1 LDLPARMWKE
11 VTEMYERYHLPKKE
25 LPLPEKPFAKNAV
38 IRDDR
43 CMNCGRCA
51 DQCIYGVHERDAKD
65 PRVMAEP
72 MAYLCKNCLR
82 CVENCPQRAL
92 TVQYSNEYLSLG
104 VGIWTPTRVST
115 IWNESQTGKLPVF
128 GAGYRGMFVGP
139 GYDAMWTDM
148 SEIVRPT
155 RDGIHGREYISTSV
169 DLGKRVDHLEFDAAG
184 RLLTEM
190 PKFVELPL
198 PMMMD
203 VSRSADLLSEPFE
216 GLIKAAATLGTLLF
230 FPAGARLPEVPASA
244 IRSLVPVFSPG
255 MTGVATVS
263 SPSMVEVEMSSGW
276 KEDMAA
282 LKKRFPMAIVAVR
295 VEAGGGVEKVAVEL
309 VSGGVEIIHLLYD
322 EQGKEKGTTR
332 LAKESLL
339 AINKALANKSMR
351 ESVSII
357 AAGGLAAAEHV
368 PKSLICGADAIV
380 LEQALKVALGCHGGP
395 SCPVCPMD
403 GAKVTTDYTYWRV
416 VNMVGAW
423 RDQLL
428 EVMGAMGVREARRLR
443 GETGRA
449 IFYEDAERDAFSNI
463 QGGA

>member
-1 LDLPARMWKE
+1 LKE

-25 LPLPEKPFAKNAV
+25 LPLPERPFAKNAV
-38 IRDDR
+38 VRDDR

-72 MAYLCKNCLR
+72 KAYLCKNCLR

-92 TVQYSNEYLSLG
+92 TVQYSKEYLSLG
-104 VGIWTPTRVST
+104 GGVWTPTRVNT
-115 IWNESQTGKLPVF
+115 IWNESQTGKLPVY
-128 GAGYRGMFVGP
+128 GAGYRGMYVGP
-139 GYDAMWTDM
+139 GYDSMWTDM

-169 DLGKRVDHLEFDAAG
+169 DLGKRVDHLEFDEKG
-184 RLLTEM
+184 DLLTEM

-203 VSRSADLLSEPFE
+203 VSRSADLRAAPFE
-216 GLIKAAATLGTLLF
+216 GLIKAAATLGTYVF
-230 FPAGARLPEVPASA
+230 FPAGSKLPELPADA
-244 IRSLVPVFSPG
+244 MRTLVPVFYAG
-255 MTGVATVS
+255 KTAVETVS
-263 SPSMVEVEMSSGW
+263 SPSIVEFEMSPAW
-276 KEDMAA
+276 KEDLKA
-282 LKKRFPMAIVAVR
+282 LSARFPNAIFGAR
-295 VEAGGGVEKVAVEL
+295 VEAAEGVEKVAVDL
-309 VSGGVEIIHLLYD
+309 VSDGIDIIHVLYD
-322 EQGKEKGTTR
+322 EQGQEKGTKR
-332 LAKESLL
+332 LAKDSLL
-339 AINKALANKSMR
+339 AINKALANASIR

-368 PKSLICGADAIV
+368 PKSLICGADVIV

-403 GAKVTTDYTYWRV
+403 GSKITTDYAYWRT

>member
-1 LDLPARMWKE
+1 
-11 VTEMYERYHLPKKE
+11 MYERYHLPKKE
-25 LPLPEKPFAKNAV
+25 LPLPERPFAKNAV
-38 IRDDR
+38 IRDER

-51 DQCIYGVHERDAKD
+51 DQCIYSVHERDAKD

-72 MAYLCKNCLR
+72 KAYLCKNCLR

-92 TVQYSNEYLSLG
+92 TVQYSNEYLALG
-104 VGIWTPTRVST
+104 GGVWTPTRVNT
-115 IWNESQTGKLPVF
+115 IWNESQTGKLPVY
-128 GAGYRGMFVGP
+128 GAGYRGMYVGP
-139 GYDAMWTDM
+139 GYDSMWTDM

-169 DLGKRVDHLEFDAAG
+169 DLGRRVDHLEFDEKG
-184 RLLTEM
+184 GLLTKM
-190 PKFVELPL
+190 PRSVELPL

-203 VSRSADLLSEPFE
+203 VSRSADLRAAPFE
-216 GLIKAAATLGTLLF
+216 GLIKAAATLGTYVF
-230 FPAGARLPEVPASA
+230 FPAGAKLPLMSA
-244 IRSLVPVFSPG
+244 EGMRTLVPVFSAG
-255 MTGVATVS
+255 KTSVETVI
-263 SPSMVEVEMSSGW
+263 SPSIVEFEMSPTW
-276 KEDMAA
+276 KEDLKA
-282 LKKRFPMAIVAVR
+282 LNARFPNAIFGAR
-295 VEAGGGVEKVAVEL
+295 VETAEGVEKVAVEL
-309 VSGGVEIIHLLYD
+309 ASGGIDIIHLLYD
-322 EQGKEKGTTR
+322 EQGQEKGTKR
-332 LAKESLL
+332 LAKDSIM
-339 AINKALANKSMR
+339 AINKALAAQSLR
-351 ESVSII
+351 ESVSLI

-403 GAKVTTDYTYWRV
+403 ASKMTTDFAYWRL
-416 VNMVGAW
+416 VNMTGAW

>member
-1 LDLPARMWKE
+1 
-11 VTEMYERYHLPKKE
+11 MYERYHLPKKE
-25 LPLPEKPFAKNAV
+25 LPLSERPFAKNAV
-38 IRDDR
+38 IRDVR

-51 DQCIYGVHERDAKD
+51 EQCIYGVHERDAKD

-72 MAYLCKNCLR
+72 KAYLCKNCLR

-104 VGIWTPTRVST
+104 GGIWTPTRVTT

-128 GAGYRGMFVGP
+128 GAGYRGKFAAP

-169 DLGKRVDHLEFDAAG
+169 DLGKRVDHLEFDAEG
-184 RLLTEM
+184 KLLTQM
-190 PKFVELPL
+190 PKTVELPL
-198 PMMMD
+198 PTMMD
-203 VSRSADLLSEPFE
+203 VSRSADLLSTPFE

-230 FPAGARLPEVPASA
+230 FPADAKLPEIPSNAV
-244 IRSLVPVFSPG
+244 RSLAPVFLPG
-255 MTGVATVS
+255 KTSVQTVT
-263 SPSMVEVEMSSGW
+263 SPSVVELSMSSGW
-276 KEDMAA
+276 KEDLAA
-282 LKKRFPMAIVAVR
+282 LRARFPDSIVAAR
-295 VEAGGGVEKVAVEL
+295 VEAGEGIEMVALEL
-309 VSGGVEIIHLLYD
+309 ISGGIDVIHLLYD
-322 EQGKEKGTTR
+322 EQGQEKGTTR
-332 LAKESLL
+332 LAKDSLL
-339 AINKALANKSMR
+339 AINKALAKESMR

-368 PKSLICGADAIV
+368 PKSLICGADAVV
-380 LEQALKVALGCHGGP
+380 LEQALKVALGCHAGP

-403 GAKVTTDYTYWRV
+403 GTKVTTDDAYWRI

-443 GETGRA
+443 GEIGRA
-449 IFYEDAERDAFSNI
+449 IFYEDAERDAFANI